1 MTSEPFV
8 AFAPSL
14 HYSNTP
20 LLRCG
25 SAWHLPETATCHSE
39 RSRGISNYRLSG
51 FATPLGNPR
60 KSTKIILMP
69 AVATGPMIRR
79 EIGDDH
85 VCLLRFDRPESGANI
100 FDAVTL
106 DELNEHLDSIEN
118 DGSLRGLIIASA
130 KKSIFVAG
138 ADLRTLLQQAQSG
151 DMRAFIAHGQRVLNR
166 LAELK
171 IPTVAAIHGASAGG
185 GYEVTLACDYRI
197 ASDDP
202 ATRIGLPETTLG
214 LIPAWGGC
222 TRLPRLIG
230 AEKAAEVIAN
240 GKFYSAEEARKLGLI
255 DGVASRDKLLELAR
269 KKLGDG
275 KRKPSATP
283 KIDQE
288 LPVPRDH
295 NPAPACALEV
305 IKKGLFASTQ
315 QSLALELDAI
325 VDLGKSETTQNLIRN
340 FFLAEKYKKGTS
352 KATTAKVV
360 HAAVIGAGVMGSGI
374 AQWLSSRGV
383 TVILRDIAR
392 EQVDRGLANIE
403 KVYADAVKRGL
414 MTEEKAKAGRARIV
428 ASTAPMELRDVQFVI
443 EAASEKFE
451 IKKEIFRELGMQ
463 AGPKTIVATNTSA
476 LPVGRLADTTVSPE
490 HVIGLH
496 FFNPVSRMKLVEVVI
511 AKQTSDD
518 TRDRSLAF
526 VRQIGKLPVIV
537 RDRPGFL
544 VNRVLFPYLLD
555 AAELFEGGAD
565 AAKIDNAL
573 LQWGMP
579 MGPLR
584 LIDEIGVDITIDI
597 GNTLQNAYGRR
608 DHVSSV
614 LLWLHDGKMLGR
626 KTGAGFYKYEG
637 KRQAPNDS
645 LAQWRRALHGEPEG
659 AEGPNIP
666 PDWDRDPRL
675 RLNEE
680 ELVHRLVF
688 LMVNEAARCVEENV
702 VDSPEDAD
710 YGMILGTGFA
720 PFRGGPLR
728 FAEHFGLK
736 KVVDELER
744 LAQSEEKFSPCEILK
759 KHARDGTRFYGG

>member
-1 MTSEPFV
+1 
-8 AFAPSL
+8 
-14 HYSNTP
+14 
-20 LLRCG
+20 
-25 SAWHLPETATCHSE
+25 
-39 RSRGISNYRLSG
+39 
-51 FATPLGNPR
+51 
-60 KSTKIILMP
+60 MP

-85 VCLLRFDRPESGANI
+85 VCLLVFDRPESGANI
-100 FDAVTL
+100 FDAATL
-106 DELNEHLDSIEN
+106 DELNEHLDFVEN
-118 DGSLRGLIIASA
+118 DASLRGLIIASA

-138 ADLRTLLQQAQSG
+138 ADLKTLLQQAQNG

-197 ASDDP
+197 ASDEP

-230 AEKAAEVIAN
+230 VEKAAEVIAK
-240 GKFYSAEEARKLGLI
+240 GKLYSAEEARKLGLV
-255 DGVASRDKLLELAR
+255 DGVASRDKLLEFAR
-269 KKLGDG
+269 KKLRDG
-275 KRKPSATP
+275 KRKLDGETRAKPASQ
-283 KIDQE
+283 D
-288 LPVPRDH
+288 LVPPQQRG
-295 NPAPACALEV
+295 NAAPERAWEIINKTLS
-305 IKKGLFASTQ
+305 ISPD
-315 QSLALELDAI
+315 QSLQMELDAI
-325 VDLGKSETTQNLIRN
+325 VDLGKSESTQNLIRN

-352 KATTAKVV
+352 KVAPEKVV

-392 EQVDRGLANIE
+392 EQVNSGLANIE
-403 KVYADAVKRGL
+403 KTYADAVKRGL
-414 MTEEKAKAGRARIV
+414 MTEEQAKAGRARIV
-428 ASTAPMELRDVQFVI
+428 ASTAPMELRDVQFII

-451 IKKEIFRELGMQ
+451 VKKEIFRELGMQ
-463 AGPKTIVATNTSA
+463 AGPKTIIATNTSA

-511 AKQTSDD
+511 AKQTLDY

-526 VRQIGKLPVIV
+526 VRQVGKLPVIV
-537 RDRPGFL
+537 HDSAGFL

-555 AAELFEGGAD
+555 AAELFESGLEAE
-565 AAKIDNAL
+565 KVDNAL
-573 LQWGMP
+573 VQWGMP

-597 GNTLQNAYGRR
+597 GNTLEKAYGRR

-614 LLWLHDGKMLGR
+614 LLWLRDGKMLGR
-626 KTGAGFYKYEG
+626 KTGAGFYKYEA
-637 KRQAPNDS
+637 KAQTPNEP

-659 AEGPNIP
+659 AAGPDIP
-666 PDWDRDPRL
+666 LNWHRDPRL

-680 ELVHRLVF
+680 GLAHRLVF
-688 LMVNEAARCVEENV
+688 LMVNEAARCVEEDV

-744 LAQSEEKFSPCEILK
+744 LAQSEEKFLPCEILK
-759 KHARDGTRFYGG
+759 KHARDGTTFYKE

>member
-1 MTSEPFV
+1 MV
-8 AFAPSL
+8 
-14 HYSNTP
+14 
-20 LLRCG
+20 
-25 SAWHLPETATCHSE
+25 
-39 RSRGISNYRLSG
+39 
-51 FATPLGNPR
+51 
-60 KSTKIILMP
+60 
-69 AVATGPMIRR
+69 RR
-79 EIGDDH
+79 EIGDDR
-85 VCLLRFDRPESGANI
+85 VCLLVFDRPESGANI
-100 FDAVTL
+100 FDAATL
-106 DELNEHLDSIEN
+106 DELNEHLDSVEK
-118 DGSLRGLIIASA
+118 DSSLRGLIIASA

-138 ADLRTLLQQAQSG
+138 ADLKTLLKQAQAG
-151 DMRAFIAHGQRVLNR
+151 EMRAFIAQGQKIFNR

-185 GYEVTLACDYRI
+185 GYEVALACDYRI

-230 AEKAAEVIAN
+230 IEKAAEVIAK
-240 GKFYSAEEARKLGLI
+240 GKLYSAEDARKLGLV
-255 DGVASRDKLLELAR
+255 DGVAPRDKLLELAR

-275 KRKPSATP
+275 KRKLDGEKMVASSRRDGQTVRAGLASQRGVPASASG
-283 KIDQE
+283 
-288 LPVPRDH
+288 
-295 NPAPACALEV
+295 NAAPERAWEIVNKTLS
-305 IKKGLFASTQ
+305 ISPD
-315 QSLALELDAI
+315 QSLRMELDAI
-325 VDLGKSETTQNLIRN
+325 VELGESESTQNLIRN

-352 KATTAKVV
+352 KVAPEKVV

-392 EQVDRGLANIE
+392 EQVNRGLANIE
-403 KVYADAVKRGL
+403 KTYADAVKRGL

-428 ASTAPMELRDVQFVI
+428 ASTAPMELRDVQFII

-451 IKKEIFRELGMQ
+451 VKKEIFRELGMQ

-476 LPVGRLADTTVSPE
+476 LPVARLADTTVSPE

-518 TRDRSLAF
+518 TRERSLAF

-537 RDRPGFL
+537 RDSPGFL

-555 AAELFEGGAD
+555 AAELFESGVD

-573 LQWGMP
+573 VQWGMP

-597 GNTLQNAYGRR
+597 GNTLEKAYGRR
-608 DHVSSV
+608 DHVSDV
-614 LLWLHDGKMLGR
+614 LLWLRDGKMLGR
-626 KTGAGFYKYEG
+626 KAGAGFYRYEG
-637 KRQAPNDS
+637 KTQTANEPLVQWQRAPV
-645 LAQWRRALHGEPEG
+645 LARG
-659 AEGPNIP
+659 ADPGGNQGTATTQPASP
-666 PDWDRDPRL
+666 PPATADDL
-675 RLNEE
+675 A
-680 ELVHRLVF
+680 HRSIF

-728 FAEHFGLK
+728 FAEHFGLQ
-736 KVVDELER
+736 KVVHELER
-744 LAQSEEKFSPCEILK
+744 LAQTDEKFSPCEILK
-759 KHARDGTRFYGG
+759 KHAREGTKFYAD